1 MVEKLAISEG
11 VCNHI
16 SDREAMLSKMNWSKL
31 IIIHVRVAKTS
42 EHYRGKWAFFPAAS
56 VFKEAQYK
64 EARPTAFFFFFQ
76 PAADDFQ
83 VAQFGGYSLMLATLI
98 PGSIF
103 PVQFSRWK
111 REPTSMVIIL
121 GEVSWERCINRI
133 ASLASSLKMSSF
145 R

>member
-42 EHYRGKWAFFPAAS
+42 EHYRGKLAFLSAAS

-64 EARPTAFFFFFQ
+64 DARPTVFFFQ
-76 PAADDFQ
+76 PAADDF
-83 VAQFGGYSLMLATLI
+83 
-98 PGSIF
+98 
-103 PVQFSRWK
+103 
-111 REPTSMVIIL
+111 
-121 GEVSWERCINRI
+121 
-133 ASLASSLKMSSF
+133 
-145 R
+145 

>member
-42 EHYRGKWAFFPAAS
+42 EHYHRKLAFLPAAS

-64 EARPTAFFFFFQ
+64 DARPTVFF
-76 PAADDFQ
+76 PTR
-83 VAQFGGYSLMLATLI
+83 GRR
-98 PGSIF
+98 
-103 PVQFSRWK
+103 FS
-111 REPTSMVIIL
+111 
-121 GEVSWERCINRI
+121 
-133 ASLASSLKMSSF
+133 SSPIRRVFANVGNTDS

>member
-64 EARPTAFFFFFQ
+64 EARPTVFFFFF
-76 PAADDFQ
+76 F
-83 VAQFGGYSLMLATLI
+83 
-98 PGSIF
+98 
-103 PVQFSRWK
+103 FSTRS
-111 REPTSMVIIL
+111 R
-121 GEVSWERCINRI
+121 RF
-133 ASLASSLKMSSF
+133 SSSPIRRVFANVGNTDS